1 MADPL
6 MRLINH
12 RQSSKILPFFISICI
27 GFLVFLTVIG
37 PYALRP
43 SNIAWLGHGDPAT
56 HYLGWEFFRHIGWS
70 FPLGLNPS
78 YGLEISNAILYSDSI
93 PVLAFLFKPFSLLL
107 TSPFQYFGLW
117 LLLCFIFQAWFTYQ
131 LISLVTKNTIF
142 CTLGACLFC
151 LSPPMLWRMYEHLS
165 LAGHFLILASLY
177 LALVPLHRYQSRYWI
192 ILLIVSALTHAYLL
206 AMVGL
211 IWLADVLGRLINK
224 SLSGK
229 GALTECVIG
238 VLAVFIACWQAGYFS
253 VGAGVS
259 SGGFGYLRL
268 NLVSLINPMGW
279 SFVLPDIP
287 VAKGDYEGF
296 NYLGLGIILLALVAI
311 PSLLSFKTG
320 MFHQIRK
327 RPFLLLAMIGL
338 LLFSVSNRLG
348 IASFNYE
355 YVLPTPLLDLANIFR
370 ASGRMFWPIYYLV
383 LLAIIFLVVRGYSKR
398 VATMMLGLA
407 LLIQVIDTSKGWS
420 SMRAHYMDNP
430 SATWNTG
437 MTDSFW
443 GKAGLQYKKV
453 RWIMP
458 GNRSENWQAIASYAA
473 TYGMATDAVY
483 LARTNTIALSDA
495 QKKARE
501 TLLSGEYEAD
511 SLYFLDESILPQ
523 AALNFDSQRDLFAK
537 IDGFYVIAP
546 GWKCRTCQ
554 AEKGEM
560 NIAHFLPAS
569 LALGERLVFKKN
581 RPGLEY
587 LGSGWSLQEDW
598 GTWSDGTQATIIL
611 PVNSALAKTIIV
623 EARPLLYAAHH
634 QQVIQA
640 SINGIAT
647 NAVTLT
653 MNAPTQFTISIPLV
667 VQEQL
672 RSKTKLMTLKL
683 QFPDAVRPSDIGMG
697 EDTRKLAIGL
707 ISLVIQ

>member
-6 MRLINH
+6 MRLTNQ

-27 GFLVFLTVIG
+27 GLLVFLTVIG
-37 PYALRP
+37 PYALQP
-43 SNIAWLGHGDPAT
+43 TNIAWLSHGDPAT
-56 HYLGWEFFRHIGWS
+56 HYLGWEFFRNTGWS

-93 PVLAFLFKPFSLLL
+93 PILAFVFKPFSFLL
-107 TSPFQYFGLW
+107 TAPFQYFGLW
-117 LLLCFIFQAWFTYQ
+117 LLLCFVFQAWFSYQ
-131 LISLVTKNTIF
+131 LISLLTKNRML
-142 CTLGACLFC
+142 CALGACLFC
-151 LSPPMLWRMYEHLS
+151 LSPPMLWRMHEHLS
-165 LAGHFLILASLY
+165 LAGHFLILAALY
-177 LALVPLHRYQSRYWI
+177 LALAPAQKCPRWYWI
-192 ILLIVSALTHAYLL
+192 LLLVVSALIHAYLL

-211 IWLADVLGRLINK
+211 IWLADLLGRLFNK
-224 SLSGK
+224 TLSGK
-229 GALTECVIG
+229 GALTECLIG
-238 VLAVFIACWQAGYFS
+238 LLAVFIACWQAGYFS

-259 SGGFGYLRL
+259 SGGFGSLRL
-268 NLVSLINPMGW
+268 NLASLINPMGW

-287 VAKGDYEGF
+287 VGKGDYEGF
-296 NYLGLGIILLALVAI
+296 NYLGLGAMVLLIAAL
-311 PSLLSFKTG
+311 PSLLSLKTG
-320 MFHQIRK
+320 MLYQIQK
-327 RPFLLLAMIGL
+327 RPFLLLAMMGL
-338 LLFSVSNRLG
+338 LLFSVSNRVG

-355 YVLPTPLLDLANIFR
+355 FALPTPLLDLANIFR

-383 LLAIIFLVVRGYSKR
+383 LLVIIFLVVRGYSKK

-420 SMRAHYMDNP
+420 VICASYMNNP
-430 SATWNTG
+430 SSTWNNG

-443 GKAGLQYKKV
+443 NRAGLKYKKV

-473 TYGMATDAVY
+473 THGMATDAVY

-501 TLLSGEYEAD
+501 TLLSGNYEAD

-523 AALNFDSQRDLFAK
+523 AAVHFDPQRDLFAK
-537 IDGFYVIAP
+537 IDGFYIIAP
-546 GWKCRTCQ
+546 RWKCPTCQ

-560 NIAHFLPAS
+560 NIAHFLPAP

-598 GTWSDGTQATIIL
+598 GTWSDGAQASIIL
-611 PVNSALAKTIIV
+611 PVNSDLAKTIII
-623 EARPLLYAAHH
+623 EARPLLYATHA
-634 QQVIQA
+634 QQRIQA
-640 SINGIAT
+640 SINGVTA
-647 NAVTLT
+647 NKVTLT
-653 MNAPTQFTISIPLV
+653 VNAPTQFAIAIPLA

-672 RSKTKLMTLKL
+672 RSKTKLMTLQL

-697 EDTRKLAIGL
+697 EDSRTLAIGL
-707 ISLVIQ
+707 ISLVVQ